1 MNDDDVK
8 QTRDPGQTVIP
19 LKEAPPPVGGLW
31 KDGKLLE
38 QTQPAGPEGP
48 KES

>member
-1 MNDDDVK
+1 MSDDDVK
-8 QTRDPGQTVIP
+8 PTRDPGKKVVP
-19 LKEAPPPVGGLW
+19 LETPPPPTGGLW
-31 KDGKLLE
+31 KDGHLVE